1 MKLFDKTEKQI
12 SEAPDLYSVNGKQ
25 ISCAHCGGQ
34 RFQKRE
40 ILLNTPGL
48 TFFGLDWANRTAI
61 ILMCVNCGKIEW
73 YMHEP
78 QKIE

>member
-12 SEAPDLYSVNGKQ
+12 SEAPDLYSLNGKQ
-25 ISCAHCGGQ
+25 ISCSHCSQ
-34 RFQKRE
+34 NRFQKRD

-61 ILMCVNCGKIEW
+61 TLTCTTCGRIEW
-73 YMHEP
+73 FTKEP
-78 QKIE
+78 EKIA